1 MVAKGVRSKEAEM
14 KRFTVQE
21 TAYLL
26 KCLSISLSR
35 DFERVEEVLLEELIQ
50 NPSQVYREI
59 AEKHDYSEGYIRARI
74 ANELWKEFSST
85 FGKSIGKENFGK
97 FIAEYAERI
106 FAENPDLTQPP
117 FLDNHLYGRSAELQ
131 ALTSLT
137 SQFQCVSIVGEINIG
152 KTSLVSH
159 WVERNRQKFEAV
171 VWIDVIDAPKPIE
184 LLNNFIRKI
193 QSQIS
198 DPAAQPGETFSETL
212 HSLINLLQQRRC
224 LLVVDAAE
232 AMIKTPRLAANPYG
246 ENKDYS
252 SFIRAISEQKHQS
265 RLILVSRQEFI
276 QVSQLKNSKH
286 SATEMKLLGLAPEEA
301 EKILV
306 EHQLK
311 DRPKFKTLIAQYH
324 ANPGLLVSVSKYI
337 QTCFAGRTGA
347 FLSCNTF
354 LIPDEVSIEYLEQ
367 LSQLS
372 EDERNLLFHLATQS
386 ESIEFSEL
394 AKTGKSA
401 SVLMKGV
408 MRLTE
413 MQWIERQE
421 IKRGSESVAVFGLTP
436 FIRTIVLSRP
446 TQS

>member
-1 MVAKGVRSKEAEM
+1 MVAKGVRAKETEM
-14 KRFTVQE
+14 KRFTKQE

-26 KCLSISLSR
+26 KCLSINLSR

-50 NPSQVYREI
+50 NSAQVYREI
-59 AEKHDYSEGYIRARI
+59 AEKHGYSEGYIRARV
-74 ANELWKEFSST
+74 ANELWKEFSSS
-85 FGKSIGKENFGK
+85 FGRPIGKENFGK

-106 FAENPDLTQPP
+106 LAENPDLTQPP
-117 FLDNHLYGRSAELQ
+117 LINNHLYGRSAELQ
-131 ALTSLT
+131 TLTSLT
-137 SQFQCVSIVGEINIG
+137 TQFQCVSIVGEIDIG
-152 KTSLVSH
+152 KTALVSH

-171 VWIDVIDAPKPIE
+171 VWIDLIGAPKPIE
-184 LLNNFIRKI
+184 LLDNFIRKI
-193 QSQIS
+193 QAQIS
-198 DPAAQPGETFSETL
+198 EPAAQPGETFSETL
-212 HSLINLLQQRRC
+212 NFLINLLQQRHC
-224 LLVVDAAE
+224 LLVIDAAE

-246 ENKDYS
+246 ENKEYS
-252 SFIRAISEQKHQS
+252 SFIRAIAEQKHQS
-265 RLILVSRQEFI
+265 RLLLVSRQEFI
-276 QVSQLKNSKH
+276 QILQLKNSRH
-286 SATEMKLLGLAPEEA
+286 SATEMKLLGLLPEEA

-311 DRPKFKTLIAQYH
+311 DRPEFQTLIKQYH

-347 FLSCNTF
+347 FLRCNTF
-354 LIPDEVSIEYLEQ
+354 LIPDEVTIEYLEQ

-386 ESIEFSEL
+386 EAIEFSEL
-394 AKTGKSA
+394 AKTGKST

-408 MRLTE
+408 MRLIE

-421 IKRGSESVAVFGLTP
+421 VKRGSESVAVFGLTP
-436 FIRTIVLSRP
+436 FIRAIVLSHP